1 MSYVLTPM
9 TLSELKEF
17 FDDNAISVIYFFIRK
32 SLISQP
38 EKIPDQKETLPI
50 HIPKEHIEQWIV
62 QALSA
67 QSVGH
72 GSYPVDVIKDDWG
85 ADVKMLSCKIN
96 KNDELMNSDSG
107 ETSLGQKFSDDIFED
122 GKTLDQL
129 FVEKDFVSIWNSW
142 KMILHNKYKKLKD
155 EHGISQIYFF
165 IILRAGYKFHLC
177 GIKVDLSVLDGVTIN
192 EARSTKTSVFLD
204 EYIDINY
211 GMLKIYKS
219 KKRLELR
226 LKPKKLV
233 DDGHVLTFDPNFNP
247 ITKDIRK
254 LVVDGTLDN
263 FIIDELVPLLKE

>member
-263 FIIDELVPLLKE
+263 FINDELVPLLKE